1 MTHLKINI
9 GVLLLLALSLVGY
22 AQESSNAAGGDAS
35 SADGTVNFSIGQDFY
50 TYDDGGING
59 SISEGVQQ
67 TYDDSKAP
75 ATLVYNPAQMS
86 INYANLGNSGNPSL
100 DNGGEVVVFS
110 FVGTTPEGISIDPF
124 TGVITFANTL
134 QVGVYPLMIKAT
146 NSKGSVKA
154 PFELS
159 VLGLKP
165 SNLAYTPNVI
175 VTDFRTEV
183 ASVNPTVNMGGLP
196 VTYTLLGT
204 VPTGISINANT
215 GVITSSSKT
224 VEGIYNLIVKASNEV
239 GSETTSFIITVVG
252 PAIIPQGFSPNGDG
266 ENDVFQLVGLEN
278 GPYKLSIFNR
288 WGNIVFE
295 KENYQNDWG
304 GETNKSY
311 ALVEADGLLADAT
324 YYYIIESVNDKTKV
338 GYVYINRSNQNK

>member
-1 MTHLKINI
+1 
-9 GVLLLLALSLVGY
+9 
-22 AQESSNAAGGDAS
+22 
-35 SADGTVNFSIGQDFY
+35 
-50 TYDDGGING
+50 
-59 SISEGVQQ
+59 
-67 TYDDSKAP
+67 
-75 ATLVYNPAQMS
+75 MS
-86 INYANLGNSGNPSL
+86 INFASTGASGIPFI
-100 DNGGEVVVFS
+100 DNGGEIPVFTIE
-110 FVGTTPEGISIDPF
+110 GITPEGISINPS
-124 TGVITFANTL
+124 TGNIAFANSV
-134 QVGVYPLMIKAT
+134 QVGVYPLIITAT
-146 NSKGSVKA
+146 NSKGSINA
-154 PFELS
+154 PFELT
-159 VLGLKP
+159 VVGLKP

-183 ASVNPTVNMGGLP
+183 ASVIPTVNMGGLP
-196 VTYTLLGT
+196 VTFSLLGT
-204 VPTGISINANT
+204 VPTGISIHPQT

-311 ALVEADGLLADAT
+311 ALIEADGLLADAT
-324 YYYIIESVNDKTKV
+324 YYYIIESANDKTKV